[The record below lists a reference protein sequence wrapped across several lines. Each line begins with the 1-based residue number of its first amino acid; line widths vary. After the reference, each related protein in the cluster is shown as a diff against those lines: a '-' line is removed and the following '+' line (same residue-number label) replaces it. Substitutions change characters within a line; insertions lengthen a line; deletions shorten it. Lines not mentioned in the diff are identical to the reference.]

1 VRRAKVVCR
10 SGKVTFQSQGAAL
23 RALNVQRRVNAQAVA
38 PMPFEL
44 RGAYRCRT
52 CGAWHLT
59 KREDSV
65 HT

>member
-23 RALNVQRRVNAQAVA
+23 YALDVQRRVNAQAVA

-44 RGAYRCRT
+44 RGAYRCRA
-52 CGAWHLT
+52 CGRGT
-59 KREDSV
+59 
-65 HT
+65 